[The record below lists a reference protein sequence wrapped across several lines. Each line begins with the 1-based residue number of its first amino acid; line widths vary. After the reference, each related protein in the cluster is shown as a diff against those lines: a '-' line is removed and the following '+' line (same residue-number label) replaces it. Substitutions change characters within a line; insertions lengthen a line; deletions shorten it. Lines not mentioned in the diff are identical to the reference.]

1 MKMIIDPKVYEN
13 LYTLVS
19 QLNEH
24 KASLT
29 EPLKT
34 SLTELT
40 NASKAI
46 GTALFQQERFDEA
59 EFYLTF
65 PGLAGDAEAQ
75 YGMAICSGYQ
85 LGAFRYPFPRTVGWL
100 KLAAAQD
107 HVLALMWL
115 GDSQSLTKAKALS
128 TASAAQGDIQGMFN
142 LYTLTEDFTWLTKAA
157 ETGNPRALFK
167 LAQTYREHPGL
178 MPNAVARTAEIE
190 VLCQRAADS
199 GYPLALA
206 DRLFS
211 PASTATMV
219 EKQRR
224 LAQLAW
230 TGDQDG
236 LLEYGYALA
245 ALARDKTRPA
255 RTYGLA
261 RDLPKAYAALKFEWD
276 RTANTRPVP
285 GLEETLAFIAHQMNA
300 TDHDAVPAI
309 ESELASKI
317 ASAPKYYEP
326 KVVVGYSPN

>member
-1 MKMIIDPKVYEN
+1 MIIDLKVYEN

-19 QLNEH
+19 QLNEQ

-40 NASKAI
+40 HTSKAI
-46 GTALFQQERFDEA
+46 GTALLQQDRFDEA

-75 YGMAICSGYQ
+75 YGMATCSGYQ
-85 LGAFRYPFPRTVGWL
+85 LGAFRYPFPRTVEWL

-115 GDSQSLTKAKALS
+115 GDSQSLAKAKALS
-128 TASAAQGDIQGMFN
+128 TAGAAQGDIQSMFN
-142 LYTLTEDFTWLTKAA
+142 LYTLTQDITWLTKAA
-157 ETGNPRALFK
+157 DTGNPRALYK
-167 LAQTYREHPGL
+167 LAQTYRQHPGL
-178 MPNAVARTAEIE
+178 MPNAVERTAEIE

-199 GYPLALA
+199 GYPLALV
-206 DRLFS
+206 DRVFS

-230 TGDQDG
+230 TGDQEG

-245 ALARDKTRPA
+245 ALARDTTKPA
-255 RTYGLA
+255 RTYGMV
-261 RDLPKAYAALKFEWD
+261 RDLPKAYAALKLEWD
-276 RTANTRPVP
+276 RTATTRPVP
-285 GLEETLAFIAHQMNA
+285 GLEETLDFIAHQMNA
-300 TDHDAVPAI
+300 ADHDAVPAI
-309 ESELASKI
+309 RAELESKI

-326 KVVVGYSPN
+326 KVVVGYSPH